1 MAKGLG
7 AWLTDRWPWVPV
19 WKAVVDEDVPGGTS
33 YFYSL
38 GSAVLFIFIVQAVTG
53 VFQAFYYVPT
63 VDHAY
68 DSVNYLRTQIPLGWL
83 IHGLHYWGAQAMVVL
98 AALHLSQ
105 VFIWGAHKK
114 PREFTWILGVSNLL
128 LVLAMSFTG
137 AALPWDVK
145 GFWATEVGTSI
156 AGTVPLIGDFVKR
169 LLRGAEDMGQLAL
182 DRMFA
187 THVLAIPLLLAL
199 SVLIH
204 IVAMRRKHAAGPWS
218 EAKRRTIAPFWPDQ
232 LLKDV
237 ILSSVVL
244 VVLVVLSVWT
254 PAPTTGPADATDLSV
269 QPKPEWDFLFLYQFI
284 KAFKGPFEPIG
295 TVVFPTAAVIF
306 LFVVPFLSRREER
319 NPLRRPVGMGLFL
332 AAWAAII
339 ALTISG
345 ALSHPGQGPSA
356 APGASAPAGGKA
368 GQKPGGPAGASEGA
382 SLFQSMG
389 CVACHKVDGRGGAAG
404 PDLSNEGGSGRDE
417 VWLADQIK
425 NPKSHDPQ
433 SIMPAFGSRLSSS
446 QLKSLAEYLLSLKNG
461 SPAGKP
467 AEEKPAAKETSPGAA
482 VGAGAASKP
491 AAPAP
496 QEKAGPAATVP
507 AKASAQAQSQGA
519 SLFKSEGCVGCH
531 KINGA
536 GGSVGPDL
544 SDEGGIRSADWLAQ
558 QIKDPKSHNPQ
569 SIMPAFASKLD
580 PARIGTLA
588 SYLAGL
594 KEASPAKPEAKPS
607 APAAAGS
614 EASEKPGAEAPPVPN
629 VPGAG
634 KAPGAPEA
642 SEPGPASM
650 TIGDA
655 GHGAILFQ
663 QTCVR
668 CHGPMGTDKVPNPG
682 SDDGTVPPLNPI
694 DPAFKSADPGVFASN
709 IDRFIQHGS
718 VPDGPSPTLKM
729 LPFGDSN
736 TLTQQAI
743 ANVEAYVLS
752 LNGVDRAKI
761 VHPGIPP
768 KIFVLA
774 TVFCFVVAGW
784 VLWLLVPIKRKR
796 KGPAE
801 R

>member
-19 WKAVVDEDVPGGTS
+19 WRAVVIEDVPGGTS

-38 GSAVLFIFIVQAVTG
+38 GSAVLFVFIVQAVTG
-53 VFQAFYYVPT
+53 VFQIFYYVPT

-114 PREFTWILGVSNLL
+114 PREFTWIMGVSNLL

-156 AGTVPLIGDFVKR
+156 AGTVPLVGDFVKR

-187 THVLAIPLLLAL
+187 THVLVIPLLLAL

-204 IVAMRRKHAAGPWS
+204 LVAFRRKHAAGPWS
-218 EAKRRTIAPFWPDQ
+218 EAKRKTIGPFWPDQ

-244 VVLVVLSVWT
+244 VVLLVLCVWT

-269 QPKPEWDFLFLYQFI
+269 QPKPEWNFLFLYQFI

-295 TVVFPTAAVIF
+295 TVVFPVAAVIF
-306 LFVVPFLSRREER
+306 LFIVPFLSRREER
-319 NPLRRPVGMGLFL
+319 DPLRRPVGMALFL

-345 ALSHPGQGPSA
+345 ALSHPGQGPA
-356 APGASAPAGGKA
+356 APAAAPAKGA
-368 GQKPGGPAGASEGA
+368 AALKPGGQAGASEGA

-389 CVACHKVDGRGGAAG
+389 CVACHKVNGQGGAVG

-417 VWLADQIK
+417 NWLADQIK
-425 NPKSHDPQ
+425 NPRSHNPQ
-433 SIMPAFGSRLSSS
+433 SIMPAFGTRLSSS
-446 QLKSLAEYLLSLKNG
+446 QLKSLAGYLLSLKKG
-461 SPAGKP
+461 PPAGKP
-467 AEEKPAAKETSPGAA
+467 AEEKPEAKTPSAGSAAQPAGYAPKEESAPSPQA
-482 VGAGAASKP
+482 
-491 AAPAP
+491 
-496 QEKAGPAATVP
+496 P
-507 AKASAQAQSQGA
+507 AKAASPQAPSQGP
-519 SLFKSEGCVGCH
+519 SLFKSAGCVGCH

-544 SDEGGIRSADWLAQ
+544 SSEGGKRTADWLAQ
-558 QIKDPKSHNPQ
+558 QIKDPKSHSPR

-580 PARIGTLA
+580 AGQINALA
-588 SYLAGL
+588 NYLFSL
-594 KEASPAKPEAKPS
+594 KEAPPAKPS
-607 APAAAGS
+607 APEAGKEKAA
-614 EASEKPGAEAPPVPN
+614 EKPGAEAPPVPN
-629 VPGAG
+629 VPEAG
-634 KAPGAPEA
+634 KEPGAPPA

-663 QTCVR
+663 QTCAR
-668 CHGPMGTDKVPNPG
+668 CHGPEGTDKVPNPG
-682 SDDGTVPPLNPI
+682 SEDGTVPPLNPI
-694 DPAFKSADPGVFASN
+694 DPAFKSADPGAFASN

-718 VPDGPSPTLKM
+718 VPDGPNPKLKM

-736 TLTQQAI
+736 TLTQQAV

-784 VLWLLVPIKRKR
+784 ILWLLVPIKRK
-796 KGPAE
+796 
-801 R
+801 